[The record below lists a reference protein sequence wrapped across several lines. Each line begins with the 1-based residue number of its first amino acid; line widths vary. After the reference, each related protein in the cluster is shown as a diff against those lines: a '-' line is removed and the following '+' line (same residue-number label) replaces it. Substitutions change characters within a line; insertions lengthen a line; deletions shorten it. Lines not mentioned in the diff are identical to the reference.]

1 MMDFPATLLH
11 GSRGTGLWE
20 SLLEAGAGLLCE
32 APGRALVP
40 WQARAC
46 GVCAGCHLVRAGTH
60 PDLRVVVPAALAA
73 ELGLGMEDG
82 GEGAQRQA
90 QAAPAAG
97 GREIGIEQVRAL
109 IDWAQ
114 GTSHRGGPK
123 VAVVHPLDA
132 MAAPAANALLK
143 VLEEPPAS
151 LCFLTG
157 THQLDRVLLTLR
169 SRCRLRAWARPEP
182 QVALAELQRRGQA
195 DAQAVLQW
203 SRRAV
208 FDADPARGLEWTR
221 RLVRQLAA
229 GRVTQLDGV
238 TPAQALESLQKL
250 TLDLVR
256 VRSGLAPSYLAE
268 LDAPL
273 RRLAGQG
280 DTGAWLQWWQRLA
293 QAARTPDFPVHAGLA
308 VQAWVVE
315 LQQLCTSGAN

>member
-1 MMDFPATLLH
+1 MDFPATLLH
-11 GSRGTGLWE
+11 GARATGLWE
-20 SLLEAGAGLLCE
+20 SLLEAASGLLCE
-32 APGRALVP
+32 APGRVLAP
-40 WQARAC
+40 WQSRAC
-46 GVCAGCHLVRAGTH
+46 GTCAGCHLVRAGTH
-60 PDLRVVVPAALAA
+60 PDLRVVLPAALAA
-73 ELGLGMEDG
+73 ELGWGAE
-82 GEGAQRQA
+82 EGAEAGQGEA
-90 QAAPAAG
+90 KGAAA
-97 GREIGIEQVRAL
+97 GREISIEQVRAL

-123 VAVVHPLDA
+123 VALVHPLDA

-157 THQLDRVLLTLR
+157 THQLDRVLPTLR
-169 SRCRLRAWARPEP
+169 SRCSLRAWKRPGPEA
-182 QVALAELQRRGQA
+182 ALAELQRRGQA
-195 DAQAVLQW
+195 DAQAVLHW

-208 FDADPARGLEWTR
+208 FEADPARGLDWTR
-221 RLVRQLAA
+221 RLVRQLAE

-273 RRLAGQG
+273 RRLAGRG

-315 LQQLCTSGAN
+315 LQQLCTSGTN

>member
-1 MMDFPATLLH
+1 MDFPATLLH
-11 GSRGTGLWE
+11 GARATGLWE
-20 SLLEAGAGLLCE
+20 SLLEAAAGLLCE
-32 APGRALVP
+32 APGRATTP

-46 GVCAGCHLVRAGTH
+46 GECAGCHLVQAGTH
-60 PDLRVVVPAALAA
+60 PDLRVVVPPALAA
-73 ELGLGMEDG
+73 ELGLGADEA
-82 GEGAQRQA
+82 GEGAQA
-90 QAAPAAG
+90 QGEARTAAA
-97 GREIGIEQVRAL
+97 GREIGIEQVRGL

-143 VLEEPPAS
+143 VLEEPPES

-157 THQLDRVLLTLR
+157 THHLDRVLPTLR
-169 SRCRLRAWARPEP
+169 SRCSLRAWARPDA
-182 QVALAELQRRGQA
+182 QAALAELERRGQS
-195 DAQAVLQW
+195 DAQAVMHW

-208 FDADPARGLEWTR
+208 FEPDPARGLEWTR
-221 RLVRQLAA
+221 RLVRQLAD
-229 GRVTQLDGV
+229 GRVNQLDGV
-238 TPAQALESLQKL
+238 TPAQAIESLQKL

-256 VRSGLAPSYLAE
+256 VRSGLQPSYLA
-268 LDAPL
+268 DMDGAL
-273 RRLAGQG
+273 RRMAGQG